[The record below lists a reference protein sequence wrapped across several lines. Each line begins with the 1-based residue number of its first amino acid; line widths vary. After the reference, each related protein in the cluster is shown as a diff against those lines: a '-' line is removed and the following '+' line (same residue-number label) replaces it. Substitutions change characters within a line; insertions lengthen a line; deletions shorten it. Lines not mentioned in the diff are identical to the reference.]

1 MADDGFHE
9 IQLGRKQLFFV
20 FLAGTVLLILV
31 FIIGVW
37 VGRGVRKPEA
47 EVAADVPAADAPVAG
62 GSNQPTQVSPGELDY
77 SKLLDAEGRSAVDKP
92 AAKAAEPPTPP
103 PDTSDTTPVDLKTAA
118 APVPA
123 APATAAPK
131 GDAKGAEAVK
141 PGAKPETKP
150 AAKAVSPFMLQV
162 GAFAEK
168 RAADALVANLSKKGF
183 PATVVTAANTPAPYK
198 VRVGP
203 YTDRDAADA
212 ASARL
217 KKEGFKPL
225 VTR

>member
-77 SKLLDAEGRSAVDKP
+77 SKLLDAEGIDIGPSPTDAFVAEQLSTPIEQLDMTVRSYNCLKREGIHTVGELLGRSEADLLDIRNFGAKSIDEVKEKLASLGLPLKDSPPGFDPSHYASRFDDDEDEAP
-92 AAKAAEPPTPP
+92 AFGATF
-103 PDTSDTTPVDLKTAA
+103 SDT
-118 APVPA
+118 
-123 APATAAPK
+123 
-131 GDAKGAEAVK
+131 AEDSAI
-141 PGAKPETKP
+141 EDQ
-150 AAKAVSPFMLQV
+150 S
-162 GAFAEK
+162 FAE
-168 RAADALVANLSKKGF
+168 DEQL
-183 PATVVTAANTPAPYK
+183 
-198 VRVGP
+198 
-203 YTDRDAADA
+203 
-212 ASARL
+212 
-217 KKEGFKPL
+217 
-225 VTR
+225 

>member
-47 EVAADVPAADAPVAG
+47 DVAADVPAAELPITG
-62 GSNQPTQVSPGELDY
+62 GSDQPTQVSPGELDY
-77 SKLLDAEGRSAVDKP
+77 SKLLDAGGRSAVEKP
-92 AAKAAEPPTPP
+92 ATKAAEPPTPP
-103 PDTSDTTPVDLKTAA
+103 DTSDTTAVDLKAG
-118 APVPA
+118 A
-123 APATAAPK
+123 APATPPSPSAGAGAPKADDKGAAPPRT
-131 GDAKGAEAVK
+131 D
-141 PGAKPETKP
+141 PKP

-168 RAADALVANLSKKGF
+168 RAADALVANLTKKGF
-183 PATVVTAANTPAPYK
+183 PAVVVTAANTPAPYK

-203 YTDRDAADA
+203 YTDRDAADS